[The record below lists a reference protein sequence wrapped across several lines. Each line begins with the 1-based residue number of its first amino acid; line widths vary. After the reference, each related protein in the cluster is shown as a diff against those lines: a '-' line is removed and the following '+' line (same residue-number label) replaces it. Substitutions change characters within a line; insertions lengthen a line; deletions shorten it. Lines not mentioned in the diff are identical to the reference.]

1 MKAEPHP
8 LSGDRGA
15 DLHWSARAL
24 ELARQADFRT
34 SPNPMVGAVVLD
46 RDGHLAGEGYHKAK
60 GQPHAEEAALREAG
74 DPARGGTVY
83 ASPEPCTHTHPQPS
97 WADPL
102 TEPGVRR
109 PRTPMTD

>member
-46 RDGHLAGEGYHKAK
+46 RDGHLAGEG
-60 GQPHAEEAALREAG
+60 
-74 DPARGGTVY
+74 
-83 ASPEPCTHTHPQPS
+83 
-97 WADPL
+97 
-102 TEPGVRR
+102 
-109 PRTPMTD
+109 

>member
-46 RDGHLAGEGYHKAK
+46 RDGHLAGEGYHEAK
-60 GQPHAEEAALREAG
+60 GQPHAEAAALGEAG
-74 DPARGGTVY
+74 ERARGGTVY
-83 ASPEPCTHTHPQPS
+83 VSFEPCTLAPS
-97 WADPL
+97 
-102 TEPGVRR
+102 EP
-109 PRTPMTD
+109 PCA